1 MAGILIMTDWK
12 APKHTM
18 AWWDNLYTTLVQAA
32 KDADDTPGVSVIDDS
47 FDERPIPFNAEMV
60 RAILD
65 GRKSQT
71 RRVVNPQPERWIDK
85 YVPSASPE
93 HWLPQGV
100 YIRDPAGALGRGP
113 IEVRRNAPPVRCPYG
128 KPGDRLW
135 VKETWQHLHNDG
147 SPLERLHDWEK
158 TPVHCFY
165 RADES
170 DPTALPVSGKWRP
183 SIHMPR
189 WASRITLEITE
200 VRAERV
206 QEISEDDANAEG
218 CGLGCTVKSERFGR
232 YMSAGQYAFAELWDS
247 INAKRGLGWEANPW
261 VWVIGFRKL
270 ERAE

>member
-1 MAGILIMTDWK
+1 MPATAIK
-12 APKHTM
+12 
-18 AWWDNLYTTLVQAA
+18 
-32 KDADDTPGVSVIDDS
+32 
-47 FDERPIPFNAEMV
+47 ERPILFNAEMV

-71 RRVVNPQPERWIDK
+71 RRVVKPQPSF
-85 YVPSASPE
+85 PF
-93 HWLPQGV
+93 GV
-100 YIRDPAGALGRGP
+100 KQIVLVDDPWHNDAFVGTPAEGMMGDGPREKQFHCEDYAGNLVARFD
-113 IEVRRNAPPVRCPYG
+113 ATCPYG
-128 KPGDRLW
+128 QPGDRLW

-147 SPLERLHDWEK
+147 SPLERLPDWEK

-206 QEISEDDANAEG
+206 QEISEGDAKAEG

-232 YMSAGQYAFAELWDS
+232 YMSAGQFAFAELWDS

-261 VWVIGFRKL
+261 AWVIGFRKL
-270 ERAE
+270 ERAG

>member
-1 MAGILIMTDWK
+1 MPATAIK
-12 APKHTM
+12 
-18 AWWDNLYTTLVQAA
+18 
-32 KDADDTPGVSVIDDS
+32 
-47 FDERPIPFNAEMV
+47 ERPILFNAEMV

-71 RRVVNPQPERWIDK
+71 RRVVKPQPSF
-85 YVPSASPE
+85 PF
-93 HWLPQGV
+93 GV
-100 YIRDPAGALGRGP
+100 KQIVLVDDPWHNDAFVGTPAEGMMGDGPREKQFHCEDYAGNLVARFD
-113 IEVRRNAPPVRCPYG
+113 ATCPYG
-128 KPGDRLW
+128 QPGDRLW

-147 SPLERLHDWEK
+147 SPLERLPDWEK

-206 QEISEDDANAEG
+206 QEISEGDAKAEG

-247 INAKRGLGWEANPW
+247 INANRGLGWEANPW

-270 ERAE
+270 ERAG

>member
-1 MAGILIMTDWK
+1 MPATAIK
-12 APKHTM
+12 
-18 AWWDNLYTTLVQAA
+18 
-32 KDADDTPGVSVIDDS
+32 
-47 FDERPIPFNAEMV
+47 ERPIPFNAEMV

-71 RRVVNPQPERWIDK
+71 RRVVKPQPSF
-85 YVPSASPE
+85 PF
-93 HWLPQGV
+93 GV
-100 YIRDPAGALGRGP
+100 KQIVLVDDPWHNDAFVGTPAEGMMGDGPREKQFHCEDYAGNLVARFD
-113 IEVRRNAPPVRCPYG
+113 ATCPYG
-128 KPGDRLW
+128 QPGDRLW

-158 TPVHCFY
+158 TPAPGFY

-206 QEISEDDANAEG
+206 QQISEGDAKAEG
-218 CGLGCTVKSERFGR
+218 CGLVCTVKSERFGR
-232 YMSAGQYAFAELWDS
+232 YMSAGQYAFASLWDS
-247 INAKRGLGWEANPW
+247 INANRGLGWEANPW

>member
-1 MAGILIMTDWK
+1 MAGSLKMPATAIK
-12 APKHTM
+12 
-18 AWWDNLYTTLVQAA
+18 
-32 KDADDTPGVSVIDDS
+32 
-47 FDERPIPFNAEMV
+47 ERPIPFTGEMV

-65 GRKSQT
+65 GRKTQT
-71 RRVVNPQPERWIDK
+71 RRVVKPQPSF
-85 YVPSASPE
+85 PF
-93 HWLPQGV
+93 GV
-100 YIRDPAGALGRGP
+100 KQIVLVDDPWHNDAFVGTPAEGMMGDGPREKQFHCEDYAGNLVARFD
-113 IEVRRNAPPVRCPYG
+113 ATCPYG
-128 KPGDRLW
+128 QPGDRLW

-147 SPLERLHDWEK
+147 SPLERLPDWEK

-183 SIHMPR
+183 SIHMPC

-206 QEISEDDANAEG
+206 QQISEGDAKAEG

-232 YMSAGQYAFAELWDS
+232 YMSAGQFAFAELWDS

-261 VWVIGFRKL
+261 AWVIGFRKL
-270 ERAE
+270 ERAG

>member
-1 MAGILIMTDWK
+1 MPATAIK
-12 APKHTM
+12 
-18 AWWDNLYTTLVQAA
+18 
-32 KDADDTPGVSVIDDS
+32 
-47 FDERPIPFNAEMV
+47 ERPILFNAEMV

-71 RRVVNPQPERWIDK
+71 RRVVKPQPSF
-85 YVPSASPE
+85 PF
-93 HWLPQGV
+93 GV
-100 YIRDPAGALGRGP
+100 KQIVLVDDPWHNDAFVGTPAEGMMGDGPREKQFHCEDYAGNLVARFD
-113 IEVRRNAPPVRCPYG
+113 ATCPYG
-128 KPGDRLW
+128 QPGDRLW

-206 QEISEDDANAEG
+206 QQISEGDAKAEG

-232 YMSAGQYAFAELWDS
+232 YMSAGQYAFAELWNS

-270 ERAE
+270 ERAG

>member
-1 MAGILIMTDWK
+1 MPATAIK
-12 APKHTM
+12 
-18 AWWDNLYTTLVQAA
+18 
-32 KDADDTPGVSVIDDS
+32 
-47 FDERPIPFNAEMV
+47 ERPILFNAEMV

-71 RRVVNPQPERWIDK
+71 RRVVKPQPSF
-85 YVPSASPE
+85 PF
-93 HWLPQGV
+93 GV
-100 YIRDPAGALGRGP
+100 KQIVLVDDPWHNDAFVGTPAEGMMGDGPREKQFHCEDYAGNLVARFD
-113 IEVRRNAPPVRCPYG
+113 ATCPYG
-128 KPGDRLW
+128 QPGDRLW

-206 QEISEDDANAEG
+206 QQISEDDANAEG

-232 YMSAGQYAFAELWDS
+232 YMSAGQYAFAELWNS

-270 ERAE
+270 ERAG